1 MNIVTQLWDVQELID
16 NRGKINP
23 KPQYQRTPVWTT
35 ERKAFLIDSLLR
47 GYDLPK
53 FYINN
58 IANGNP
64 FEYEVADG
72 QQRIRSIWDFFD
84 GIYQIGKNVVIN
96 GIDLSGFYFDDLP
109 EELKHHFLKF
119 DLNFTVILTHKQGEL
134 NELFTRLQKGVSLNP
149 VELRHAMFSNI
160 GFYMSKFLEK
170 KSIIEFFKESK
181 IPDQRFKH
189 QDFIDHIIALIHFK
203 NKKDLKAAI
212 IAQLYIEFADSDLNQ
227 YKGYFDKAEKVLKKM
242 ADINTNKKGIFKNK
256 WAFVDV
262 FWLLYKNINSL
273 DTINAKTFANIF
285 IDFESNRIKYNS
297 KPERIL
303 KLKNHKYGKNLF
315 DCIQAFN
322 KEGANKSNLEIRS
335 KVFKEIFTKIL

>member
-1 MNIVTQLWDVQELID
+1 MSFLLD
-16 NRGKINP
+16 
-23 KPQYQRTPVWTT
+23 Y
-35 ERKAFLIDSLLR
+35 RK
-47 GYDLPK
+47 
-53 FYINN
+53 
-58 IANGNP
+58 
-64 FEYEVADG
+64 V
-72 QQRIRSIWDFFD
+72 
-84 GIYQIGKNVVIN
+84 
-96 GIDLSGFYFDDLP
+96 
-109 EELKHHFLKF
+109 
-119 DLNFTVILTHKQGEL
+119 
-134 NELFTRLQKGVSLNP
+134 
-149 VELRHAMFSNI
+149 
-160 GFYMSKFLEK
+160 
-170 KSIIEFFKESK
+170 
-181 IPDQRFKH
+181 
-189 QDFIDHIIALIHFK
+189 FIDHIIALVHFK
-203 NKKDLKAAI
+203 NKKDLKAAT

-315 DCIQAFN
+315 DYIQAFN